1 MRLNNHSQRRR
12 VKLAKL
18 QGFMQQENENNLPMV
33 PPLGYFQGKNENCSS
48 FARTI
53 SASRRSFF
61 ANLTTFE
68 RRSGLKKNFP
78 SQNRDF
84 ENGVIVKISKS

>member
-53 SASRRSFF
+53 SA
-61 ANLTTFE
+61 NLTTFE
-68 RRSGLKKNFP
+68 QHSGLKNFP
-78 SQNRDF
+78 F
-84 ENGVIVKISKS
+84 SKSQF